1 MQRRLLALV
10 TLLLGGLLLAPAL
23 APALQEA
30 GKKVSLKVLLPERT
44 AKLSVDGK
52 AVGGEGDTRAV
63 AVTTDKGAVKVE
75 ATWDPNGYTKITRR
89 RTVAVKGTDEITVD
103 LRKADAKEKDD
114 IVVIYVPTPDDVV
127 EAMCKLGRVT
137 KEDVVYDLGCG
148 DGRMV
153 ITAVKKFGAKRGV
166 GVDID
171 EERVRDSKANA
182 KKAGVDDLVEFRQG
196 DVLKVED
203 LKDATVVLLY
213 MGDDINQRLRPILQ
227 KTLKPG
233 ARIVSHRFLMGDW
246 RPERTV
252 SVDSKAGYTC
262 QIHLWEIKGGKD

>member
-1 MQRRLLALV
+1 MQRRLPALV
-10 TLLLGGLLLAPAL
+10 TLLMAGLLLAPAV
-23 APALQEA
+23 APSQDAA
-30 GKKVSLKVLLPERT
+30 KKVTLKVLLPERT
-44 AKLSVDGK
+44 ATVTVNGVD
-52 AVGGEGDTRAV
+52 VPGEGDTRAV
-63 AVTTDKGAVKVE
+63 KVAASVSVARVE
-75 ATWDPNGYTKITRR
+75 ATWDPNGYTKITRP
-89 RTVAVKGTDEITVD
+89 RTVALKGAKETVVD
-103 LRKADAKEKDD
+103 LRKADAREKDD

-153 ITAVKKFGAKRGV
+153 ITAVKKFGARRGV

-171 EERVRDSKANA
+171 AERVADSKENA
-182 KKAGVDDLVEFRQG
+182 RKAGVEDRVEFRQG

-233 ARIVSHRFLMGDW
+233 SRIVSHRFLMGDW
-246 RPERTV
+246 KAERTL
-252 SVDSKAGYTC
+252 SVESKEGYTC
-262 QIHLWEIKGGKD
+262 QIHLWEIKGAKD